1 MKSVQTRSFIW
12 SVFSHFRSEYGEIL
26 RTAYLSV
33 FSLNAGKCGPEKTSY
48 LGTFHAMQM
57 TANMIMRIS
66 TVVADFPF
74 YLSHPEEGINSK
86 NELKSL
92 FYFNYGWI
100 AFIFLSFCFF
110 WAGITRAQY
119 IAILWNIFNINFRE
133 NGLGEYSFWKD
144 IFWCI
149 TYFKDIILPH
159 MSTHLRLL

>member
-48 LGTFHAMQM
+48 LGTFHAVQM

-92 FYFNYGWI
+92 FYFNYGSI

-110 WAGITRAQY
+110 LSWYYTSAIYCHFMKHIQY
-119 IAILWNIFNINFRE
+119 QFQ
-133 NGLGEYSFWKD
+133 GER
-144 IFWCI
+144 IG
-149 TYFKDIILPH
+149 
-159 MSTHLRLL
+159 RV

>member
-1 MKSVQTRSFIW
+1 MLILKNWFFLLISSLSALREKCPDTEFYLVCIFPLSEWIW
-12 SVFSHFRSEYGEIL
+12 RDL

-33 FSLNAGKCGPEKTSY
+33 FSLNVGKCGPEKTSY
-48 LGTFHAMQM
+48 LGTFHAVQM

-110 WAGITRAQY
+110 LSWYYTSAIYCHFMKHIQY
-119 IAILWNIFNINFRE
+119 QFQ
-133 NGLGEYSFWKD
+133 GER
-144 IFWCI
+144 IG
-149 TYFKDIILPH
+149 
-159 MSTHLRLL
+159 RV